1 MDLDD
6 IRNRLSLQA
15 IGEKVFKIKS
25 MYYPNLIV
33 NLSKESHDLYLI
45 RNSIYDLLLE
55 LLNEKDIDIPKVKNF
70 IKNKIE
76 ENKKQLKEVE
86 NEIEA
91 ERINMLI
98 EEWKQFL

>member
-1 MDLDD
+1 M
-6 IRNRLSLQA
+6 
-15 IGEKVFKIKS
+15 FKIKS
-25 MYYPNLIV
+25 MYHPNLIV

-45 RNSIYDLLLE
+45 RNSICDLLLE
-55 LLNEKDIDIPKVKNF
+55 LLNEKDIDITKVKNF

-91 ERINMLI
+91 ERFNMLI